1 MGLSVFPGNNE
12 FLIGSTDADQ
22 RLYRHEV
29 ISKNLGMDMVNSTF
43 ISGRLALREGQ
54 KNGTTAC

>member
-54 KNGTTAC
+54 K